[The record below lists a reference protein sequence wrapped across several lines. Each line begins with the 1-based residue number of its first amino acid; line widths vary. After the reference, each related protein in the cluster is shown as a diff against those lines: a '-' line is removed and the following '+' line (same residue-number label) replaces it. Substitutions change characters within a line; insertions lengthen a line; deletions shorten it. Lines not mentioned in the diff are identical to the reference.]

1 MAATIAPPTNSIPT
15 TEQRHAY
22 LLLRVL
28 TGVDFF
34 MHGFARIFTGTH
46 LAGFAQGMVKSMAST
61 PLPPSLTLATGY
73 VIPCVELLIDT
84 LLLLGLVT
92 RAALTTALLLLLVLM
107 FGIGLKQDWP
117 TAGSQ
122 LLYGLVLAALLFA
135 RNRYDLSWPAVFRR

>member
-1 MAATIAPPTNSIPT
+1 
-15 TEQRHAY
+15 
-22 LLLRVL
+22 
-28 TGVDFF
+28 
-34 MHGFARIFTGTH
+34 
-46 LAGFAQGMVKSMAST
+46 
-61 PLPPSLTLATGY
+61 
-73 VIPCVELLIDT
+73 VELLIGT